1 MATEPTPAIL
11 AKMDFTMHVRTV
23 AIDRV
28 ARTATY
34 SGDMGIGAG
43 AGTGLIVPAR
53 VVCAFAEDG
62 TTTPVE
68 VVLNPDTGDDAP

>member
-1 MATEPTPAIL
+1 MAMEPTPAIL

-28 ARTATY
+28 GRTATY
-34 SGDMGIGAG
+34 SGDMSIGAG
-43 AGTGLIVPAR
+43 AGTVLIVPAR

-68 VVLNPDTGDDAP
+68 VVLNPDTGNDAP

>member
-1 MATEPTPAIL
+1 MAMEPTPAIL

-28 ARTATY
+28 GRTATY
-34 SGDMGIGAG
+34 SGDMRSG
-43 AGTGLIVPAR
+43 VPAR

-62 TTTPVE
+62 TMTPVE